1 MSLLKKAQ
9 EAAGD
14 AGQEGAEGTAAVETA
29 AAETTQAAA
38 PAAPAPSQV
47 AANAVAMHNAKAAL
61 AVNSKVN
68 IHVIAQLKDALPVDF
83 NTLAQV
89 QANQGKFRDKET
101 EKNLGET
108 IEIEL
113 LSWQDSFVVGPN
125 DTKAPKELVKY
136 SDDGKVAKD
145 GTDMLQHLEM
155 LKRDGYT
162 KAKLQ
167 QRCVLVGALLAAE
180 KDQNLV
186 GQLIQI
192 DLSPQSRAMF
202 MRYNANAAW
211 LLKSG
216 KLDED
221 TVKTLVLT
229 AAAAKG
235 PDNTDYT
242 KVEFKAKA
250 LA

>member
-1 MSLLKKAQ
+1 MSLLKKAE
-9 EAAGD
+9 EAG
-14 AGQEGAEGTAAVETA
+14 
-29 AAETTQAAA
+29 QAAA
-38 PAAPAPSQV
+38 TEAGTEETGQAQAPAQSAPATESPAAVAQRAV
-47 AANAVAMHNAKAAL
+47 AAHQAAATAL

-68 IHVIAQLKDALPVDF
+68 IHVISQLKDALPVDF

-101 EKNLGET
+101 EKNLGEV

-113 LSWQDSFVVGPN
+113 LSWQDSYVVGPN

-136 SDDGKVAKD
+136 SDDGVTAKD
-145 GTDMLQHLEM
+145 GTDLAEHLQK
-155 LKRDGYT
+155 LKDDGYS
-162 KAKLQ
+162 KAKKQ
-167 QRCVLVGALLAAE
+167 HRCVLVGALLKAE
-180 KDQNLV
+180 KDQGLV

-211 LLKSG
+211 QLKSG
-216 KLDED
+216 KLNED
-221 TVKTLVLT
+221 TVKTLKLT
-229 AAAAKG
+229 AVAAKG

-242 KVEFKAKA
+242 KVEFDAVA
-250 LA
+250 LAK